1 MTSERAEAYGRLMR
15 RLRNPSGPGLQPHEE
30 QQVRE
35 AADALL
41 FCDGDR
47 TDEQTLDALEDAVRM
62 IEGLVRVGRWRDG
75 AARRLLRD
83 LEACGPL
90 TPVS

>member
-15 RLRNPSGPGLQPHEE
+15 RLRTPKGLGLMPHEE
-30 QQVRE
+30 QQIRE

-41 FCDGDR
+41 FCNGDWSDR
-47 TDEQTLDALEDAVRM
+47 QTLAALADAVRM
-62 IEGLVRVGRWRDG
+62 IESLVRVGRWRDG
-75 AARRLLRD
+75 AAKVLIRD

>member
-15 RLRNPSGPGLQPHEE
+15 RLRTPERLGLMPPEE
-30 QQVRE
+30 QQIRE

-41 FCDGDR
+41 FCNGDW
-47 TDEQTLDALEDAVRM
+47 TDRQTLEALAEAVRM
-62 IEGLVRVGRWRDG
+62 IESLVRVGRWEDG
-75 AARRLLRD
+75 AAKVLLRD